1 MKNNLFNVIA
11 IGTCLAIAYILY
23 YFVLG
28 SPNNFGH
35 DAFDK
40 GGKYENAVTV
50 AFKGVAMKDLKPGIV
65 KVSERTVPNEEEDL
79 PGGQAA
85 LGMIYTGGPLVGL
98 LITFILVSITYVVE
112 RSLSLKKAQ
121 GTGSPA
127 LFIKDVINKLQ
138 SGDLEAAEAACDKQR
153 GTIAAVMHSAIT
165 RFKEVEE
172 DSEYSADKKLAE
184 VQRAIDESMNIE
196 TPLLERNLVIISTI
210 ASIAVLVG
218 LLGTTLGMIRAF
230 AAMGKSGGNVSST
243 ELAVGIS
250 EALYNT
256 AGGLAGAIIAITS
269 YNYFTNKVD
278 SFVYLIDEAILSV
291 MGIFTVRIKK

>member
-11 IGTCLAIAYILY
+11 IGACILIAYLLY

-28 SPNNFGH
+28 NPANFGH
-35 DAFDK
+35 ESFDT
-40 GGKYENAVTV
+40 GGKYENAKTV
-50 AFKGVAMKDLKPGIV
+50 AFTGVKMSDLKPGIV
-65 KVSERTVPNEEEDL
+65 KVSERTVPNEEESL

-85 LGMIYTGGPLVGL
+85 LAMVYTGGPLVGF
-98 LITFILVSITYVVE
+98 LIAFILISVTYTVE
-112 RSLSLKKAQ
+112 RTLSLKKAK
-121 GTGSPA
+121 GKGSPA
-127 LFIKDVINKLQ
+127 IFIQDVVKKLQ
-138 SGDLEAAEAACDKQR
+138 AGDLDAAEAACDKQR
-153 GTIAAVMHSAIT
+153 GTIAAVMRSAIT
-165 RFKEVEE
+165 RYKEIE
-172 DSEYSADKKLAE
+172 DDTEYSTDKKLAE

-230 AAMGKSGGNVSST
+230 AAMGKAGGNVSST
-243 ELAVGIS
+243 ELAIGIS

-256 AGGLAGAIIAITS
+256 AGGLASAVICITA

-278 SFVYLIDEAILSV
+278 SFVYLIDEAILNV
-291 MGIFTVRIKK
+291 MSIFTIRIKK